1 MLKECNTKQMP
12 EKFATVTMERTEER
26 GRPRDR
32 LRDEV
37 ELEL

>member
-1 MLKECNTKQMP
+1 MP
-12 EKFATVTMERTEER
+12 EQFATVTMERTEKR

-37 ELEL
+37 ELELNIVEVKSW